1 MARRA
6 ASVLTGLG
14 ALAASILLLAG
25 CASTPQGTTT
35 PDDDDGDDTA
45 AEFEVDAA
53 WLADGSMIGIVTQ
66 GSSTCVPEAESAEFQ
81 NGLLTVTLVDADP
94 DAACTR
100 DMVPRVSLVVV
111 PDGVDPTQ
119 PLEIQVAY
127 NDASGD
133 TDLDGVAGL
142 GGAAEEGTPSA
153 GWAGDDELVLLT
165 YGSGSRA
172 CYPMVES
179 AVVDAGVITVTVA
192 EPAADQVCTAD
203 YRPQGTIVSVQGADS
218 DEAYELVLTGFG
230 FEPEVRI
237 PVIGSD

>member
-1 MARRA
+1 MARRT
-6 ASVLTGLG
+6 ASALAGFG
-14 ALAASILLLAG
+14 ALAASVLLLAG
-25 CASTPQGTTT
+25 CASTPQGTAT
-35 PDDDDGDDTA
+35 PGDDGDDMA

-53 WLADGSMIGIVTQ
+53 WVADGTMIGIVTE
-66 GSSTCVPEAESAEFQ
+66 GSSTCVPEAESAEYQ
-81 NGLLTVTLVDADP
+81 NGLLTVTLADADP

-100 DMVPRVSLVVV
+100 DLVPRVSLVAV

-119 PLEIQVAY
+119 PLEIQVSY

-142 GGAAEEGTPSA
+142 GGMAEEGAPSA
-153 GWAGDDELVLLT
+153 GWADDDQLVLVT

-172 CYPMVES
+172 CYPVAES
-179 AVVDAGVITVTVA
+179 VVAEAGVITATFA
-192 EPAADQVCTAD
+192 EPAADQVCTTD
-203 YRPQGTIVSVQGADS
+203 YRAQGTLLFVEGADS

-237 PVIGSD
+237 PVIGD